1 MTYRVSIPT
10 YSFGRSNVAVRAY
23 PIQSNPIQ
31 SNTYERTRDRSHPLT
46 MSLVLL
52 SIYQDIHDCRR

>member
-1 MTYRVSIPT
+1 MTYHVSIPT

-31 SNTYERTRDRSHPLT
+31 SNPIQSNPIQSYPIQSNTYERTNEREIDLIR
-46 MSLVLL
+46 
-52 SIYQDIHDCRR
+52 